1 MIFISEEAELKE
13 KVGLLGFF
21 MIDQAQREIKEINR
35 TTLFQKAEIRKNF
48 EDRKRKQSEKLKENF
63 IEQYNE
69 ILNSFL
75 TSTLSESREKLLS
88 LKIELINNLKIS
100 LKNHIKDS
108 INERYENYV
117 DFILKSIQKISS
129 NIDKPGEIILYFNSR
144 DYNYFNKNIG
154 SIKNILKNPVIVEKA
169 NEEHIGGFKVTIT
182 KANISY
188 DYTIDSLLISNYVD
202 IEIEF
207 SKLITDLKYK
217 ELNDEFENYVNL
229 KKKEIKN
236 YLKNYD

>member
-1 MIFISEEAELKE
+1 MIFISEEVELKE
-13 KVGLLGFF
+13 KVGLLGLF

-48 EDRKRKQSEKLKENF
+48 EDRMRKQSEKLKENF

-75 TSTLSESREKLLS
+75 TSTLLESREKLLS

-108 INERYENYV
+108 INERYENYI
-117 DFILKSIQKISS
+117 DFILKYIQNISS
-129 NIDKPGEIILYFNSR
+129 NIDKPGEIILFFNSR
-144 DYNYFNKNIG
+144 DYNYFNKNLG
-154 SIKNILKNPVIVEKA
+154 SIKNILKNPIIVEKA
-169 NEEHIGGFKVTIT
+169 NEEYIGGFKVNIT
-182 KANISY
+182 KTNISY

-207 SKLITDLKYK
+207 SKLITDIKYK
-217 ELNDEFENYVNL
+217 ESNDEFENYVNL
-229 KKKEIKN
+229 KKKEIEN